1 MSRPFNPS
9 NFLRALV
16 FSWKGVRWSRFDWI
30 SPLCILGLCS
40 ISVMFIYSSQIYNG
54 GDLWIKQLVW
64 IAVGVVVYVV
74 ISLIDIKVLF
84 EHAHFIYLGTIILL
98 LLVLTPLGTEIY
110 NARRWIDLKFF
121 SIQPSEPAKIAT
133 LILVARI
140 LSKFHFLTLV
150 ESTTSFLLVAIVTAI
165 PTLFIFAQPD
175 LGSAMVIPIM
185 TFFILY
191 STGFHKRFF
200 QVSAVLLLLLIS
212 VVGFDLYRYETFL
225 KDNDLTALENK
236 SEYESH
242 SWLPLKDYQ
251 RNRLMAFV
259 APDLIDPQ
267 GLGASW
273 NVRQSLISVGT
284 GGWSGKGWTK
294 GTQAK
299 LGYLP
304 QTVAYNDFIFSVI
317 AEESGFIGS
326 TTVIILFS
334 ILMFNGIRIARLAN
348 DRFGQMLAI
357 GVSVFLFIH
366 IFINIGMTLGVTPV
380 TGLPLP
386 FLSHG
391 GTFLLSCFTLLAFHQ
406 SIYRYRE
413 KLY

>member
-1 MSRPFNPS
+1 MTTLS
-9 NFLRALV
+9 NVLRSIA
-16 FSWKGVRWSRFDWI
+16 FSWKGIRWERSDWV
-30 SPLCILGLCS
+30 SPICIAGLCVV
-40 ISVMFIYSSQIYNG
+40 SVMFIYSSQVYNG
-54 GDLWIKQLVW
+54 GDLWLRQLVW
-64 IAVGVVVYVV
+64 VVLGWMLYAL
-74 ISLIDIKVLF
+74 ISLIDYKVLL
-84 EHAHFIYLGTIILL
+84 ENAHFIYLGAIVLL
-98 LLVLTPLGTEIY
+98 LIVLTPVGTEIY

-121 SIQPSEPAKIAT
+121 SLQPSEIAKIAS

-140 LSKFHFLTLV
+140 LSSSHFLSLT
-150 ESTTSFLLVAIVTAI
+150 ESITSFLLISAVTAI
-165 PTLFIFAQPD
+165 PTLLIFFQPD
-175 LGSAMVIPIM
+175 LGSAITIPMM

-191 STGFHKRFF
+191 SAGFHRRFF
-200 QVSAVLLLLLIS
+200 QISVILGLLLVS

-225 KDNDLTALENK
+225 KKNNITALENNGG
-236 SEYESH
+236 YESH
-242 SWLPLKDYQ
+242 SWLPLRDYQ

-259 APDLIDPQ
+259 APDRIDPQ
-267 GLGASW
+267 GLGVSW

-284 GGWSGKGWTK
+284 GGWSGKGWTN

-317 AEESGFIGS
+317 AEESGFIGA
-326 TTVIILFS
+326 TTVIL
-334 ILMFNGIRIARLAN
+334 LLLVLVFNGIRIAHLAN
-348 DRFGQMLAI
+348 DRFGQLLAI

-366 IFINIGMTLGVTPV
+366 TFINIGMTLGITPV

-413 KLY
+413 KLT